1 MKAHIKMEK
10 AITKFGDNGI
20 EIQKFHRPISI
31 EIGAHIEET
40 SMKLNICLR

>member
-1 MKAHIKMEK
+1 MEK

-40 SMKLNICLR
+40 SMKLTICLR